1 MSNLQISLLV
11 VGVLVV
17 IGVYFYNW
25 WQERQFHRRVEQAFA
40 REHPDVLLTEPA
52 VAPAP
57 ADVPEM
63 RVEPQMQPASVSL
76 EPPPVSAAR
85 ISPASI
91 DAVIDYVVEVE
102 LDVPTNLTNVYL
114 GLRTLADGWRKAVV
128 VAGYDEQTATWV
140 SAANS
145 DSDAYTDF
153 RFALQISNR
162 AGCIGQHQLI
172 AFRDAVMKWAERN
185 EGRARSAD
193 VAEAHDRA
201 VQLDRF
207 CADVDIAIGV
217 NVIAR
222 EGVSFAG
229 TKVRALAEAAGLKLA
244 SDGVFHLCSDEG
256 DTLFTLDNHEPM
268 PFVPEQMKTLTTSG
282 LTFLLDVPRV
292 AGPARA
298 FAVMLATARD
308 FAATLGG
315 TLVDDNRTALSET
328 AIEKIRTQLA
338 NVVAKMEAGRI
349 PAGGARALR
358 LFS

>member
-1 MSNLQISLLV
+1 
-11 VGVLVV
+11 
-17 IGVYFYNW
+17 
-25 WQERQFHRRVEQAFA
+25 
-40 REHPDVLLTEPA
+40 
-52 VAPAP
+52 
-57 ADVPEM
+57 
-63 RVEPQMQPASVSL
+63 
-76 EPPPVSAAR
+76 
-85 ISPASI
+85 
-91 DAVIDYVVEVE
+91 
-102 LDVPTNLTNVYL
+102 L